1 MKPALTDT
9 FKCIRSLN
17 WSRLQ
22 LWQDMN
28 ESKRTVNMEES
39 MGRIEKEK
47 RNAIKNNFYPTIM
60 NGAKG
65 K

>member
-1 MKPALTDT
+1 
-9 FKCIRSLN
+9 
-17 WSRLQ
+17 
-22 LWQDMN
+22 MN

-47 RNAIKNNFYPTIM
+47 RKAIKNNFYPTIM